1 MKSDNKSRLII
12 GVALFELST
21 ILISLPLAYFITSLF
36 LSYFNYRWNFNL
48 QQFLFFTIL
57 IIISWFAISRVT
69 SIAILPKPKRYLT
82 LFFQFVRVN
91 FLNLIALFILKFVL
105 NLDTIPLIFIFL
117 FVPVSMLITFFF
129 RVLTIRKLNIYR
141 TNVQN
146 LRHVII
152 IADSCSS
159 GIIDKF
165 IWQKD
170 WGFKIDSIITQS
182 NSIKNKYEKYIKV
195 YNNCLN
201 IKSILDNKVID
212 EIIYSKREIDNK
224 EINYLVRIC
233 NEIGV
238 IFRLQSCVSPADPVY
253 LQMQKVPG
261 NKKITLV
268 DTPSNRMPLIIKT
281 MADIYF
287 SITAVIILSPLFLLI
302 AILIKLESRG
312 PVFFKQERIG
322 LRGRKFK
329 LYKFRTM
336 VADAEKLLEKLKVRN
351 EMDGPTFKMKDDP
364 RITKLGKYLRKTGLD
379 EFPQLFNVISGEM
392 SLIGPRPPLE
402 SEVKQYK
409 RWQLRRLSVKPG
421 ITCTWQIIPNRNDI
435 KFEKWMLLDLS
446 YIDNWSLTKDA
457 KLLLK
462 TIRSMFY
469 ASGR

>member
-1 MKSDNKSRLII
+1 MKSNNNVQLKIIIALI
-12 GVALFELST
+12 ELST
-21 ILISLPLAYFITSLF
+21 ILISLPLAYFIASHI
-36 LSYFNYRWNFNL
+36 LSYFNYKWNFNL

-91 FLNLIALFILKFVL
+91 FLNLIALLILKFVL
-105 NLDTIPLIFIFL
+105 ILDAIPLIFIFL

-129 RVLTIRKLNIYR
+129 RVLTFRKLNIYR

-146 LRHVII
+146 LRHVIV

-159 GIIDKF
+159 GIIDKL
-165 IWQKD
+165 IEQKD
-170 WGFKIDSIITQS
+170 WGFNIKSIITQS
-182 NSIKNKYEKYIKV
+182 TSIKNKYEKYIKV
-195 YNNCLN
+195 HNNCLN

-212 EIIYSKREIDNK
+212 EVIYSKREIDNK

-233 NEIGV
+233 SEVGV

-253 LQMQKVPG
+253 LQMQTVTG

-281 MADIYF
+281 MADVYF
-287 SITAVIILSPLFLLI
+287 SITAVILLSPLFLLI
-302 AILIKLESRG
+302 ALLIKLESKG

-336 VADAEKLLEKLKVRN
+336 VADAEKLLERLKERN

-364 RITKLGKYLRKTGLD
+364 RITKLGKFLRKTGLD

-421 ITCTWQIIPNRNDI
+421 ITCTWQIIANRNDV

-446 YIDNWSLTKDA
+446 YIDNWTLKKDA
-457 KLLLK
+457 MLLLK
-462 TIRSMFY
+462 TIRSMFN